1 MTLTIYKLTNTRVTT
16 GSVGEVTNVVVV
28 AESQGDA
35 IMMAEDACSDKDI
48 PFDDS
53 RYFAVTVLGTAGP
66 DAEEGVHSADY
77 CWELMSF
84 EFV

>member
-1 MTLTIYKLTNTRVTT
+1 MTLTIYKLNNTRVTT
-16 GSVGEVTNVVVV
+16 GSVGEVTNVIVV

-35 IMMAEDACSDKDI
+35 IMMAEEACSDKDI
-48 PFDDS
+48 PFDNP
-53 RYFAVTVLGTAGP
+53 RCFEITALGTAGP
-66 DAEEGVHSADY
+66 DVEEGVHSADY